1 MPCQSICILNHRS
14 DILVGMLKKEKKRTA
29 DLEMSVKQGGGR
41 IPDGTAVAPE
51 GIRRSTSQPLSDD
64 SESELSYLR
73 SASRTRVKD
82 RPSSDTTEVYTHNSC
97 VKIVFLCSV
106 TIFECAIGPIVALS
120 LLPNSMLLTL
130 CDRERER
137 AITGL
142 TFNYLQPPLTC
153 IFVFS

>member
-64 SESELSYLR
+64 SESELSNLR

-82 RPSSDTTEVYTHNSC
+82 RPSSDTTEVYTNNSC
-97 VKIVFLCSV
+97 VKIFFFFFAQSQLSNVRLVQSLPSLCY
-106 TIFECAIGPIVALS
+106 P
-120 LLPNSMLLTL
+120 TL
-130 CDRERER
+130 CTERER

>member
-64 SESELSYLR
+64 SESELSNLR

-82 RPSSDTTEVYTHNSC
+82 RPSSDTTEVYTNNSC
-97 VKIVFLCSV
+97 VKIVFFFFLLSHNCRMCDWSNPCPLSV
-106 TIFECAIGPIVALS
+106 TQLYAQKERGP
-120 LLPNSMLLTL
+120 
-130 CDRERER
+130 
-137 AITGL
+137 
-142 TFNYLQPPLTC
+142 
-153 IFVFS
+153 

>member
-64 SESELSYLR
+64 SESELSNLR

-82 RPSSDTTEVYTHNSC
+82 RPSSDTTEVYSNNSC
-97 VKIVFLCSV
+97 VKIVCFFLLLSHNYRMCDWSNPCPLSV
-106 TIFECAIGPIVALS
+106 TQLYAQ
-120 LLPNSMLLTL
+120 
-130 CDRERER
+130 RER
-137 AITGL
+137 G
-142 TFNYLQPPLTC
+142 P
-153 IFVFS
+153 

>member
-51 GIRRSTSQPLSDD
+51 GIKRSTSQPLSDD
-64 SESELSYLR
+64 SESELSNLR

-82 RPSSDTTEVYTHNSC
+82 RPSSDTTEVYTSNSC
-97 VKIVFLCSV
+97 VKIVFV
-106 TIFECAIGPIVALS
+106 
-120 LLPNSMLLTL
+120 
-130 CDRERER
+130 
-137 AITGL
+137 
-142 TFNYLQPPLTC
+142 
-153 IFVFS
+153 FVFSFAQSQLWNVRLVQSWPSLCYPILCSLRCVTEKGKGS